1 MIGEDVEVPGERER
15 DGGDADKDASNLY
28 TVHDVKLIAIK
39 TSN

>member
-1 MIGEDVEVPGERER
+1 MIGKDVEFTGERER

-28 TVHDVKLIAIK
+28 TVHDVKLIAIT

>member
-1 MIGEDVEVPGERER
+1 MIGKDVEFTGERER
-15 DGGDADKDASNLY
+15 DGCDADKDASNLY